1 MLLRVY
7 HVTVSAMSGEVETVY
22 FEKSGREN
30 TDETLRLAEE
40 RAEALGIRNIVVASY
55 TGETGVKASEIF
67 KGYNLIIAA
76 GVVGFREPNAH
87 RMTHENRA
95 TIEMNGGEIFFA
107 THAFGTLGRAVHRR
121 FGAIQV
127 DEIIA
132 HVLRL
137 FSQGVKVGCEIACM
151 AADAGLIR
159 TDEEAIAIGGS
170 GGGADTAIVLRP
182 SNTHTFFDTRIL
194 EIVCK
199 PRG

>member
-1 MLLRVY
+1 MRV
-7 HVTVSAMSGEVETVY
+7 VSGETKTVY
-22 FEKSGREN
+22 FEEPGREN
-30 TDETLRLAEE
+30 TDETLLLANE
-40 RAEALGIRNIVVASY
+40 RADALGIRNIVVASY
-55 TGETGVKASEIF
+55 TGYTGVKATKVF
-67 KGYNLIIAA
+67 KGYNLVVAA
-76 GVVGFREPNAH
+76 GVVGFREPNVH
-87 RMTHENRA
+87 RMTPENRA
-95 TIEMNGGEIFFA
+95 IIEGNGGKIFFS
-107 THAFGTLGRAVHRR
+107 THAFGTLGRAVNRR

-137 FSQGVKVGCEIACM
+137 FGQGVKVGCEVACM

-170 GGGADTAIVLRP
+170 GGGADTAIVLKP

-194 EIVCK
+194 EIICK